1 MSRTVTAWVVVDPAT
16 GIIYET
22 AMRQVTAEALAR
34 DYGDGVVIELAGEL
48 PDPPH
53 EWKVGDWY
61 VIEDQPG
68 IYQIAAPAVGGTFYV
83 LHHVEAR
90 KHVKLLEYVSMSAKP
105 ASAIPCDPPA
115 WFTEGG
121 AS

>member
-1 MSRTVTAWVVVDPAT
+1 MKRYVNCYSDGEHRIYHTKQIAT
-16 GIIYET
+16 DLGRSHSCYAVAVEI
-22 AMRQVTAEALAR
+22 
-34 DYGDGVVIELAGEL
+34 EL

-61 VIEDQPG
+61 YIEDQPG
-68 IYQIAAPAVGGTFYV
+68 IYQIAAPAGGGLFYV
-83 LHHVEAR
+83 LHHLVPR

-105 ASAIPCDPPA
+105 ATALPCDPPA
-115 WFTEGG
+115 WFVEDG